1 MSSDHVDTVVLE
13 DEYLAAARELVAIA
27 AEEKELAARKAAARQ
42 IVEKALAVGER
53 GISPDGE
60 PLVVVRA
67 GSMRFDAEK
76 AAEVLDGSPLLES
89 IMVKAP
95 DGKRAKAVLAPAL
108 YEACCTSTKPSL
120 AVL

>member
-1 MSSDHVDTVVLE
+1 MTETPTVVLE
-13 DEYLAAARELVAIA
+13 DEYLDAARELVAIA
-27 AEEKELAARKAAARQ
+27 AEEKALAERKAAARQ

-60 PLVVVRA
+60 PLVTVRA

-76 AAEVLDGSPLLES
+76 AVEVLDGSPLLES

-95 DGKRAKAVLAPAL
+95 DGKRAKAIHAPAL
-108 YEACCTSTKPSL
+108 YEACCTATRPSL